1 MDGPGFPPE
10 PDLLPVL
17 LLWAVPVAVLV
28 VSTTVAV
35 VAGRRRR
42 LRWWHG
48 ALAFLGVVAF
58 GAPAVALGV
67 PAQPWLGRGADAG
80 VLECPLS
87 GAAGSVTPGAHDG
100 ETSRAWGRCVVA
112 SRAQVGVT
120 VGAYALLAG
129 SVGVAVL
136 RLRAATPSRW
146 RTRVPR
152 SEIWI

>member
-28 VSTTVAV
+28 VAVTVSV

-48 ALAFLGVVAF
+48 VLAFLAVVGF
-58 GAPAVALGV
+58 VAPAVALGV
-67 PAQPWLGRGADAG
+67 PAQPFLGRAADDA
-80 VLECPLS
+80 VFECPLS
-87 GAAGSVTPGAHDG
+87 GAAGSVTPAQDSA
-100 ETSRAWGRCVVA
+100 TDRTWARCVVA
-112 SRAQVGVT
+112 SRAQVGVA

-129 SVGVAVL
+129 AAGTAVL
-136 RLRAATPSRW
+136 RAPR
-146 RTRVPR
+146 RVPVQITDTR
-152 SEIWI
+152 PTK